1 MAFLV
6 FAAILLMSNGI
17 QSQKKV
23 FLDPITKLNDIIT
36 ARLEESL
43 HDSRTGEFP
52 SQYISLRRAAKLP
65 ISQLDE
71 KIKAFN
77 MFRLLQRNDEYLGAT
92 KAPATQNGALSEE
105 GPALRQQFNQFEKKI
120 IRLLKRLGI
129 YDNFTARVFNAIF
142 SDESQLKKL
151 KKKLDDLDKQER
163 DADNDTLWE
172 YVFEL
177 F

>member
-1 MAFLV
+1 
-6 FAAILLMSNGI
+6 
-17 QSQKKV
+17 
-23 FLDPITKLNDIIT
+23 
-36 ARLEESL
+36 
-43 HDSRTGEFP
+43 
-52 SQYISLRRAAKLP
+52 
-65 ISQLDE
+65 
-71 KIKAFN
+71 